1 VNLAIRVEKSRAEEA
16 IALAEKLGIRDRR
29 RRIVSRG
36 DYVEIPVTGTGAEAG
51 NVTEVIKDLRRVLED
66 EFELVEQESP
76 VYARPRTLEEAL
88 AGKLPGSL
96 MKKIPKTYKVLGD
109 VILVKI
115 PDEFSD
121 YAEVIGKA
129 LLELNPHCRSVWW
142 DRGKR
147 GMLRKPDVVLIAGE
161 GGETTHR
168 EGGCVYKFD
177 VSKVMFSPGNQAER
191 IRMGR
196 IVRRGEVVVD
206 MFAGIGYFTIPM
218 AKKAK
223 VYAIEINPDSY
234 HYLLENIR
242 LNDVES
248 VIPILGDSMYVT
260 PEGVADRVVMG
271 HVSCHEF
278 LPVAVRALKG
288 KGWLHY
294 HESVP
299 EQIIERPVRRVISA
313 VRAEGRD
320 VRIEGVRK
328 VKNYSPGV
336 VHVVVDAYVF

>member
-1 VNLAIRVEKSRAEEA
+1 MLHVSRLAIRVESKKAGEVIEFVER
-16 IALAEKLGIRDRR
+16 LGVRDKRR
-29 RRIVSRG
+29 RVVSSG
-36 DYVEIPVTGTGAEAG
+36 AYVEVPVVECENLKELLREA
-51 NVTEVIKDLRRVLED
+51 NFD
-66 EFELVEQESP
+66 FELVKQEKP
-76 VYARPRTLEEAL
+76 VYARPRTLEDAL
-88 AGKLPGSL
+88 RSRIPENL
-96 MKKIPKTYKVLGD
+96 MKKLPKTYKVLGD
-109 VILVKI
+109 IILVKI
-115 PDEFSD
+115 PEELED
-121 YAEVIGKA
+121 YAGDIGKS
-129 LLELNPHCRSVWW
+129 LLEVNPHCKSVWW

-147 GMLRKPDVVLIAGE
+147 GMLRKPDIVLIAGE

-168 EGGCVYKFD
+168 EGGCIYKFD

-196 IVRRGEVVVD
+196 IVKKGEIVVD

-242 LNDVES
+242 LNEVES
-248 VIPILGDSMYVT
+248 VIPVLGDSMYVT
-260 PEGVADRVVMG
+260 PERIADRVVMG

-278 LPVAVRALKG
+278 LPVAIRALREG
-288 KGWLHY
+288 GWIHY

-313 VRAEGRD
+313 ARAEGKE
-320 VRIEGVRK
+320 VRIENVRK